1 MQQENTYIRCIKC
14 WVKSFNLAPY
24 IFVFYI
30 YKLQYD
36 RRYIILNNKLNIPI
50 THTLPYIHGLEPTVF
65 LIFNVRLQSYI
76 YRTIDKPLCFVILI
90 GFTTWI
96 NKKCCKEFTPIS
108 TTDSRGIFYDLW
120 FSFGRRGKF
129 HWNDDTISNQ
139 LRDTYSSISA

>member
-50 THTLPYIHGLEPTVF
+50 PHTLLFIHGLEPTVF
-65 LIFNVRLQSYI
+65 LICNVRLQSYL

-90 GFTTWI
+90 GFTTSI
-96 NKKCCKEFTPIS
+96 NKKVLSGVNTYFRNWFPRDILWLVVFIRYKRAIS
-108 TTDSRGIFYDLW
+108 LEWWYHFKST
-120 FSFGRRGKF
+120 
-129 HWNDDTISNQ
+129 
-139 LRDTYSSISA
+139 